1 MTNDPHAVVPPP
13 GFVDLTETDGIVVDL
28 RYASTNNFVGRV
40 IYDSFDRLMLHEI
53 AAAKLISAIV
63 ALRQIR
69 PDLRLLVFD
78 GFRPNRVQRLFW
90 AVVRGTAEQQFV
102 ADPEIGSVHSFGLA
116 VDLSLIDATGQALDM
131 GTDFDDFTER
141 AEPRREADLLAQG
154 ALSELQVRNRMLLR
168 TVMEAAGFLHL
179 PIEWWHFDALPAD
192 QVRRLFSLIE

>member
-40 IYDSFDRLMLHEI
+40 IYDGFDRLMLHEL

-102 ADPEIGSVHSFGLA
+102 ADPAIGSVHSFGLA
-116 VDLSLIDATGQALDM
+116 VDLSLIDATGQVLDM

>member
-40 IYDSFDRLMLHEI
+40 IYDGFDRLMLHEI

-102 ADPEIGSVHSFGLA
+102 ADPAIGSVHSFGLA
-116 VDLSLIDATGQALDM
+116 VDLSLIDAAGRALDM